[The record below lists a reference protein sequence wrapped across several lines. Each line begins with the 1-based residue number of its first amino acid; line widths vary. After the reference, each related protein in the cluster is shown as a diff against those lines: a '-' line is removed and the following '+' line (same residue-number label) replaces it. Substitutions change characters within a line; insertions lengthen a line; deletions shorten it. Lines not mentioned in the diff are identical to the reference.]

1 MRRKTL
7 KQCLKEGTA
16 LLQPPD
22 QLPTSPEELA
32 KRLGIDSSTNSNT
45 AELQSLVG
53 KRCLE
58 LLEDIH
64 AWLEKEYW
72 PAAHLDGLGP
82 PDCEHTYFHSTLRQS

>member
-7 KQCLKEGTA
+7 KQCLKDGTA

-22 QLPTSPEELA
+22 PLPTSPEELA
-32 KRLGIDSSTNSNT
+32 KRLGIDPSTNSNISG
-45 AELQSLVG
+45 LQLLVG

-72 PAAHLDGLGP
+72 PAAHLNGLGP
-82 PDCEHTYFHSTLRQS
+82 SDCEYIYFHSTLRQS

>member
-7 KQCLKEGTA
+7 KQCLKEGNA
-16 LLQPPD
+16 VLQPPEP
-22 QLPTSPEELA
+22 LSTSPEELA
-32 KRLGIDSSTNSNT
+32 KRLGIDPSTNSNI

-72 PAAHLDGLGP
+72 PAAHLDGLGAS
-82 PDCEHTYFHSTLRQS
+82 DCEYTHFHSTPSQS

>member
-7 KQCLKEGTA
+7 KQCLKEGNV

-22 QLPTSPEELA
+22 PLPTSPEELA
-32 KRLGIDSSTNSNT
+32 KRLGIDPSTNSNI

-72 PAAHLDGLGP
+72 PAAYLDGLGA
-82 PDCEHTYFHSTLRQS
+82 PDCEYTYFHSTLSQS